1 MPEKAS
7 DLEKAR
13 RQLRKW
19 AFGKANDWVKLVLD
33 ENVDVG
39 KLDLSMLTEFK
50 RDKSGSI
57 QVKLLDRL
65 LAVEKLL
72 ELSDGGDETA
82 AQFLQAILNGT
93 ADDDEA

>member
-7 DLEKAR
+7 DLERAR
-13 RQLRKW
+13 KQLRKW

-33 ENVDVG
+33 ENVDIG

-50 RDKSGSI
+50 RDKNGSI

-65 LAVEKLL
+65 QAVEKLL
-72 ELSDGGDETA
+72 ELSEGGDEAA
-82 AQFLQAILNGT
+82 AQFLSALLTG
-93 ADDDEA
+93 AAEDEG